1 MGSFARKRLGD
12 VLVEA
17 GVITEQQL
25 QETMTE
31 QASSHKRI
39 GQLLIEKSLITEDK
53 LVEILEQQLGLPQVN
68 LYNYN
73 INPEVATSIPLYL
86 AKRHLVIPIEKQ
98 GNTLKLAMADPMN
111 IIAIDDVEMLTGLKA
126 DPVLASESSIIHTI
140 EQLFSLA
147 ETLSEDSA
155 AKEHSDDE
163 IAQLRALVEEAP
175 IVRVV
180 NSLIHQAVSEG
191 ASDIHIE
198 PLDKGVRVRM
208 RIDGIL
214 HDLMTPPK
222 DTQPLL
228 VSRIKI
234 MANLDIAERRMP
246 QDGRITIQVGLRD
259 VNMRVS
265 TMPTIHGEK
274 VVIRILDRERVILP
288 LDKLG
293 FSENNYRTFLNF
305 LLSHTGMILVTG
317 PTGSGKTTTL
327 YSALNYLNRAEEN
340 IITVEDPVEYRLD
353 GINQVQV
360 NPRINLTFANAL
372 RSILRQDPNVIMI
385 GEIRDLETAE
395 MATRAAL
402 TGHLVLSTLHTNDA
416 CSTISRLLDMGVDSY
431 LITSSLVGV
440 VAQRLVRKICS
451 HCRENY
457 RLSVQEQAIF
467 RNAFGKEAP
476 ETLLHG
482 KGCRHCNETGYR
494 GRFAIHEMM
503 PVNRDLAHLIL
514 KRVSAEELR
523 EKAFEQGMVPLLQE
537 GLRRIENGET
547 TVAEVA
553 RVAYSASGIDELQ
566 VVEPAATPT
575 FAFPAVEEA
584 GADSFEL
591 PATDEAV
598 APAAPEPA
606 LQLESSG
613 PELICAGETVVLRF
627 AVANS
632 GTATLSDLE
641 ITAPHFD
648 AQWSHLIDRLAPGQR
663 EQFSAE
669 LTAPQTEETTLEAL
683 FTASARFGS
692 TSVTAQSS
700 ITFQVAQPSLT
711 IEKSGPPR
719 AELGETVDYQFI
731 VINTGNVPLSEV
743 TVTDPLLGEGWTYT
757 IGDLAAGGMSNFSME
772 AVIHEGLSGT
782 VRTETTVTGRYGDIE
797 VAACDSFDMDVIAIA
812 KPEINI
818 ELGGPASARA
828 GEMITF
834 RFTITNTGTVALGG
848 VKVTAP
854 LFGKFW
860 CNTIGNLGIGRA
872 VKFSYSYTIPESA
885 PSVLENAALVTG
897 SSGSAEVSAEALPR
911 VEVMARFSEGE
922 YL

>member
-1 MGSFARKRLGD
+1 MGSFTRKRLGD

-17 GVITEQQL
+17 GAITEHQL
-25 QETMTE
+25 QESIEE
-31 QASSHKRI
+31 QVTSHKRI
-39 GQLLIEKSLITEDK
+39 GQILIEKSLITEDE
-53 LVEILEQQLGLPQVN
+53 LVDILEKQLSINRVN

-86 AKRHLVIPIEKQ
+86 AKRHLVIPIDKE
-98 GNTLKLAMADPMN
+98 GSTLKLAMADPMN
-111 IIAIDDVEMLTGLKA
+111 IIAIDDVEMLTGLKT

-147 ETLSEDSA
+147 ESIEEDSDV
-155 AKEHSDDE
+155 KEKTEDE
-163 IAQLRALVEEAP
+163 MVQLRALVEEAP

-222 DTQPLL
+222 DTQPLI
-228 VSRIKI
+228 VSRVKI

-274 VVIRILDRERVILP
+274 VVIRILDREKVILP

-293 FSENNYRTFLNF
+293 FSENNYKMFLNF

-360 NPRINLTFANAL
+360 NPRIKLTFANAL

-416 CSTISRLLDMGVDSY
+416 CSTVTRLLDMGVDSY

-440 VAQRLVRKICS
+440 VAQRLVRRICE
-451 HCRENY
+451 HCREQY
-457 RLSVQEQAIF
+457 QLSAQEQALF
-467 RNAFGKEAP
+467 WKAFGKDAP
-476 ETLLHG
+476 ETLAHG
-482 KGCRHCNETGYR
+482 KGCRNCNETGYR

-503 PVNRDLAHLIL
+503 PMNREMIRLVLTRA
-514 KRVSAEELR
+514 SADELFV
-523 EKAFEQGMVPLLQE
+523 KAVEMGMVPLLQE
-537 GLRRIENGET
+537 GLRRIESAET
-547 TVAEVA
+547 TVEEII
-553 RVAYSASGIDELQ
+553 RVAYSGAGNDELHG
-566 VVEPAATPT
+566 VEPSLPT
-575 FAFPAVEEA
+575 SFALPVEAEEA
-584 GADSFEL
+584 DAQAALLHDPGAAEV
-591 PATDEAV
+591 AAAEEAA
-598 APAAPEPA
+598 APPEPA

-613 PELICAGETVVLRF
+613 PDLICAGEKAILTF
-627 AVANS
+627 ALLNS
-632 GTATLSDLE
+632 GTATLSDIE
-641 ITAPHFD
+641 ITAPEFD
-648 AQWSHLIDRLAPGQR
+648 PRWKHLIGQLSPGK
-663 EQFSAE
+663 EVQFSAE
-669 LTAPQTEETTLEAL
+669 LTVPEHEDTELETEINAT
-683 FTASARFGS
+683 ARFGS
-692 TSVTAQSS
+692 TVVEAHSM
-700 ITFQVAQPSLT
+700 LT
-711 IEKSGPPR
+711 LELARPALTMEKSGPLQ
-719 AELGETVDYQFI
+719 AEAGEAVDYQFI
-731 VINTGNVPLSEV
+731 VINSGNVPLSEV
-743 TVTDPLLGEGWTYT
+743 TVTDPLLGEGWRYT
-757 IGDLAAGGMSNFSME
+757 IGDLPAGGMSNFNME
-772 AVIHEGLSGT
+772 SFVPEGLTGI
-782 VRTETTVTGRYGDIE
+782 VEMDAFVEGRYGSMEVSAGDSYEIE
-797 VAACDSFDMDVIAIA
+797 IIDVT
-812 KPEINI
+812 KPEIGM
-818 ELGGPASARA
+818 ELSGPGTARI

-834 RFTITNTGTVALGG
+834 RFSITNSGTVALSG
-848 VKVTAP
+848 VKVMAP

-860 CNTIGNLGIGRA
+860 CNTIGNLGVGRT
-872 VKFSYSYTIPESA
+872 VKFSFSYTVPKEA
-885 PSVLENAALVTG
+885 PSLLENEARVTG
-897 SSGSAEVSAEALPR
+897 KAGDVEVSAGALHR
-911 VEVMARFSEGE
+911 VEVASS
-922 YL
+922 

>member
-31 QASSHKRI
+31 QVSSHKRI
-39 GQLLIEKSLITEDK
+39 GQLLVEKRLITEEE

-68 LYNYN
+68 LYSYN
-73 INPEVATSIPLYL
+73 INPDLATSIPLYL
-86 AKRHLVIPIEKQ
+86 AKRHLVIPIEKYE
-98 GNTLKLAMADPMN
+98 NTLKLAMADPMN
-111 IIAIDDVEMLTGLKA
+111 IIAIDDVEMLTGLKVE
-126 DPVLASESSIIHTI
+126 PVLASESSIIQTI

-147 ETLSEDSA
+147 ETAAEDAALETHSE
-155 AKEHSDDE
+155 EE

-175 IVRVV
+175 IVKVV

-208 RIDGIL
+208 RIDGVL

-222 DTQPLL
+222 DTQPLI

-246 QDGRITIQVGLRD
+246 QDGRITIQVGLKD

-274 VVIRILDRERVILP
+274 VVIRILDRDRVILP
-288 LDKLG
+288 LDRLG
-293 FSENNYRTFLNF
+293 FSENNYKTFLNF

-402 TGHLVLSTLHTNDA
+402 TGHLVLSTLHTSDA

-440 VAQRLVRKICS
+440 VAQRLVRKICEG
-451 HCRENY
+451 CRENY
-457 RLSVQEQAIF
+457 RLTPQEQALF
-467 RNAFGKEAP
+467 HTAFGYEPP
-476 ETLLHG
+476 EMLQRG
-482 KGCRHCNETGYR
+482 RGCRQCNETGYR
-494 GRFAIHEMM
+494 GRFAIHEML
-503 PVNRDLAHLIL
+503 PITREQIRLIL
-514 KRVSAEELR
+514 LRSSTEELH
-523 EKAFEQGMVPLLQE
+523 EKALEEGMAPLLQE
-537 GLRRIENGET
+537 GLRRIMNGET
-547 TVAEVA
+547 TVEEVI
-553 RVAYSASGIDELQ
+553 RVAYSGVGVDEPVFEPAVPAGIALSGTTPPTVPAIGEEAA
-566 VVEPAATPT
+566 VAVEPAL
-575 FAFPAVEEA
+575 
-584 GADSFEL
+584 D
-591 PATDEAV
+591 
-598 APAAPEPA
+598 
-606 LQLESSG
+606 LESSG
-613 PELICAGETVVLRF
+613 PEMVSAGETVALKL
-627 AVANS
+627 AVVNS
-632 GTATLSDLE
+632 GTAPLSE
-641 ITAPHFD
+641 IKITAPYFD
-648 AQWSHLIDRLAPGQR
+648 AQWCHLLDRLAPGQR
-663 EQFSAE
+663 EQFSVE
-669 LTAPQTEETTLEAL
+669 LEVPPGEEENLEAL
-683 FTASARFGS
+683 LIATASFGS
-692 TSVTAQSS
+692 AEVTAQSS
-700 ITFQVAQPSLT
+700 LTFTVAQPALT

-719 AELGETVDYQFI
+719 AELGEAVDYQFI
-731 VINTGNVPLSEV
+731 VINTGNVLLSDV
-743 TVTDPLLGEGWTYT
+743 RVIDPFLGEGWSYT
-757 IGDLAAGGMSNFSME
+757 IGDLPPGGMSNFSME
-772 AVIHEGLSGT
+772 VVIGGGLSGMIT
-782 VRTETTVTGRYGDIE
+782 TEAMVTGRYGNME
-797 VAACDSFDMDVIAIA
+797 VFASDSLEMEIVDLAR
-812 KPEINI
+812 PEIKMQ
-818 ELGGPASARA
+818 LSGPSSARP

-834 RFTITNTGTVALGG
+834 RFTIANSGTVALSG

-854 LFGKFW
+854 LFGRFW
-860 CNTIGNLGIGRA
+860 CNTIGNLDVGRA
-872 VKFSYSYTIPESA
+872 VKFSFSYTIPDQA
-885 PSVLENAALVTG
+885 PPVLENVAQVIGTAGTE
-897 SSGSAEVSAEALPR
+897 EVRAEAVHR
-911 VEVMARFSEGE
+911 VELNRSGIAEDSF
-922 YL
+922 

>member
-31 QASSHKRI
+31 QVSTHKRI
-39 GQLLIEKSLITEDK
+39 GQLLIEKRLITEEE
-53 LVEILEQQLGLPQVN
+53 LVEILEKQLGLPRVN

-86 AKRHLVIPIEKQ
+86 AKRHLVIPIDKQ
-98 GNTLKLAMADPMN
+98 ENNLKLAMADPMN
-111 IIAIDDVEMLTGLKA
+111 IIAIDDVEMLTGMKVE
-126 DPVLASESSIIHTI
+126 PVLASESSIIQTI
-140 EQLFSLA
+140 DQLFSLA
-147 ETLSEDSA
+147 ETVGEDFA
-155 AKEHSDDE
+155 AETHTDE
-163 IAQLRALVEEAP
+163 EIEQLRALVEEAP

-198 PLDKGVRVRM
+198 PMDKGVRVRM

-214 HDLMTPPK
+214 HDMMTPPK
-222 DTQPLL
+222 DTQPLI

-246 QDGRITIQVGLRD
+246 QDGRITIQVGLKD

-274 VVIRILDRERVILP
+274 VVIRILDREKVILP

-293 FSENNYRTFLNF
+293 FSEKNYRTFLNF

-440 VAQRLVRKICS
+440 VAQRLVRRICEE
-451 HCRENY
+451 CRDHY
-457 RLSVQEQAIF
+457 RLSVQEQALF
-467 RNAFGKEAP
+467 QKAFGQEP
-476 ETLLHG
+476 PDTLIRG

-494 GRFAIHEMM
+494 GRFAIHEMLPM
-503 PVNRDLAHLIL
+503 NREMIRLVLQRASTD
-514 KRVSAEELR
+514 ELF
-523 EKAFEQGMVPLLQE
+523 EKAVEQGMVPLLQE

-547 TVAEVA
+547 TVEEVI
-553 RVAYSASGIDELQ
+553 RVAYTGSGADELQ
-566 VVEPAATPT
+566 VIEPTAQAS
-575 FAFPAVEEA
+575 FVVPAVESEA
-584 GADSFEL
+584 PTPSFEL
-591 PATDEAV
+591 PSVDTT
-598 APAAPEPA
+598 APAPSAEPA

-613 PELICAGETVVLRF
+613 PEMICPGEKVALKF
-627 AVANS
+627 ALANS
-632 GTATLSDLE
+632 GTATLSDIE
-641 ITAPHFD
+641 ITAPNFD
-648 AQWSHLIDRLAPGQR
+648 PQWRHLVAQLAPGQK

-669 LTAPQTEETTLEAL
+669 LTVPECEDTSFETDIV
-683 FTASARFGS
+683 ASAHFGTTPVEARS
-692 TSVTAQSS
+692 TL
-700 ITFQVAQPSLT
+700 TFEVAQPALT
-711 IEKSGPPR
+711 IEKSGPLR
-719 AELGETVDYQFI
+719 AEVGEVIDYQFI
-731 VINTGNVPLSEV
+731 IINTGNVPLTGV
-743 TVTDPLLGEGWTYT
+743 TVTDPLLGEGWSYT
-757 IGDLAAGGMSNFSME
+757 IGELPPGGMSNFSME
-772 AVIHEGLSGT
+772 SVVPEGLSGE
-782 VRTETTVTGRYGDIE
+782 VEMEATVTGHYGNIE
-797 VAACDSFDMDVIAIA
+797 TFARDTFKTEVIENIR
-812 KPEINI
+812 PEISM
-818 ELGGPASARA
+818 ELTGPESARV
-828 GEMITF
+828 GEMVTF
-834 RFTITNTGTVALGG
+834 RFAITNSGTVDLNG

-860 CNTIGNLGIGRA
+860 CNNIGTLGVGRT
-872 VKFSYSYTIPESA
+872 VKFSYSYTVPETA
-885 PSVLENAALVTG
+885 PSVIENKAVVIG
-897 SSGSAEVSAEALPR
+897 FSGSNKVDYEA
-911 VEVMARFSEGE
+911 VHQVHVTAW
-922 YL
+922 